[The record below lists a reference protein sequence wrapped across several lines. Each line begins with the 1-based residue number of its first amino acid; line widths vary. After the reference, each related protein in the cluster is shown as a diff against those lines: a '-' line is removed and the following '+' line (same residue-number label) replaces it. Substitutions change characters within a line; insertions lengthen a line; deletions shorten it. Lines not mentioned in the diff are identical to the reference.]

1 MTWTACPSLEAL
13 FTADDSHEELQ
24 EHLAG
29 CRRCRAL
36 RRHLRPAE
44 LETAVKPLEKDT
56 APARGFSPE
65 RTLGSVYAIHGPL
78 SDEYLLGA
86 LVDWDDEEAVVVPV
100 SHETRFATNWDLLLE
115 EQLLGYRAMAEV
127 WNHGTVLVEQLNEKI
142 AELGDWSGALTTL
155 YEAALES
162 SRVPTPVPVG
172 PPVLTDIDPRL
183 LFQGEEGERAAV
195 YWAPAILL
203 AGVENVFELVRLQR
217 DELGLEADEL
227 AVEPATL
234 EALEGGTLD
243 VGNEFTETAFGAL
256 LRRLQLDASRRLEQL
271 VAAAVLAN
279 YTERLETR
287 PAYARKRRGM
297 RKRPEPESREQFA
310 ATYARKVME
319 ELSD

>member
-1 MTWTACPSLEAL
+1 MTWTACPSLKAL
-13 FTADDSHEELQ
+13 FAANDGEELQ

-36 RRHLRPAE
+36 RRHLQPAE
-44 LETAVKPLEKDT
+44 LEKAAEPLKKE
-56 APARGFSPE
+56 PARAGDLSSE
-65 RTLGSVYAIHGPL
+65 RALGSVYAIHGPMR
-78 SDEYLLGA
+78 DEYLLGA
-86 LVDWDDEEAVVVPV
+86 LVDWDEEEAVVVPV
-100 SHETRFATNWDLLLE
+100 SHETRFATNWDLLLD

-162 SRVPTPVPVG
+162 RELPTPVPAG
-172 PPVLTDIDPRL
+172 PVLSDVDPRL
-183 LFQGEEGERAAV
+183 RFQGEEGERAAV
-195 YWAPAILL
+195 YWQPATLL
-203 AGVENVFELVRLQR
+203 AGVENVFELLRVQR

-227 AVEPATL
+227 DVEPTTL

-243 VGNEFTETAFGAL
+243 IGNEIPEPAFGSL

-271 VAAAVLAN
+271 VVAAVLAN

-287 PAYARKRRGM
+287 PALARKRRGM

>member
-1 MTWTACPSLEAL
+1 MDVVDLEA
-13 FTADDSHEELQ
+13 
-24 EHLAG
+24 
-29 CRRCRAL
+29 
-36 RRHLRPAE
+36 
-44 LETAVKPLEKDT
+44 AVEPLDKDP
-56 APARGFSPE
+56 APARDLSPE

-86 LVDWDDEEAVVVPV
+86 LVDWDDEEAIVVPV
-100 SHETRFATNWDLLLE
+100 SHETHFATNWDLLLE

-142 AELGDWSGALTTL
+142 AELADWSGALTTL

-162 SRVPTPVPVG
+162 REVPTPVPVG
-172 PPVLTDIDPRL
+172 PPVLSDIDPRL
-183 LFQGEEGERAAV
+183 LFQEEEGERAAV
-195 YWAPAILL
+195 YWEPATLL

-217 DELGLEADEL
+217 DELGLGADEL
-227 AVEPATL
+227 DVEPTTL

-243 VGNEFTETAFGAL
+243 IGNEIPEPAFGAL
-256 LRRLQLDASRRLEQL
+256 LRRLQLGASRRLEQL

-279 YTERLETR
+279 YSERLETR

-319 ELSD
+319 ELRD